1 MQLSTRFDTS
11 QGRKPWKGVV
21 RGVGVA
27 GGVAQHLKLK
37 RCEWAGHGERTC
49 VRARVLMSECACGC
63 DRVRMHHLSGR
74 GRGGARQI

>member
-11 QGRKPWKGVV
+11 QGCKPWKGVV

-37 RCEWAGHGERTC
+37 E
-49 VRARVLMSECACGC
+49 V
-63 DRVRMHHLSGR
+63 
-74 GRGGARQI
+74 